1 MTRPERSFENFSRGP
16 ELVKAIQAT
25 WAVNVKIPRSLP
37 DCNEQIAANC
47 EKICRDFDLTYEEWH
62 HWCRLASKP
71 A

>member
-1 MTRPERSFENFSRGP
+1 MIRPERSFESFSRSQ
-16 ELVKAIQAT
+16 ELIRAT
-25 WAVNVKIPRSLP
+25 WAVNEKLPRSLP

-47 EKICRDFDLTYEEWH
+47 ERICQEFDLSIEEWH